1 MVSRIASGAA
11 ADRMISGEKSSEQNS
26 VLSSSTGITALF
38 DKADFLQV
46 SYAPNNNADR
56 NASDS
61 HILQG
66 VYDKSRFGVCY
77 IVQEESLARHRCSCK
92 STIFPL
98 NNSTKLLDGDFVSS
112 HFYEST
118 HNGTHHIA

>member
-11 ADRMISGEKSSEQNS
+11 ADRMISGEKSSEQKS
-26 VLSSSTGITALF
+26 VLSSSTGMTALF

-61 HILQG
+61 HIL
-66 VYDKSRFGVCY
+66 
-77 IVQEESLARHRCSCK
+77 
-92 STIFPL
+92 
-98 NNSTKLLDGDFVSS
+98 
-112 HFYEST
+112 
-118 HNGTHHIA
+118 